1 MTESCDCT
9 TNCSQLI
16 SRRYVLGPSDR
27 NWFLVFE
34 SFPED
39 PDPRKFAIRCLE
51 LSDVT
56 ISLLSDPNS
65 TVYKVPAGSTAI
77 VRVEEL
83 ATGGFTLEIEH
94 LPISPAGGRPVGP
107 IGECIG
113 SCPPYTRKCTPP
125 NTPVCVNGQLT
136 CVPPGAV
143 AAPCPSSAKEG

>member
-1 MTESCDCT
+1 MTELCDCT

-16 SRRYVLGPSDR
+16 SRRYVLGPSDT

-51 LSDVT
+51 LKDVT
-56 ISLLSDPNS
+56 ISLLSDRNS

-77 VRVEEL
+77 VRVDEL
-83 ATGGFTLEIEH
+83 ATGGFILDVEH
-94 LPISPAGGRPVGP
+94 LQIAPTVGRPGQ
-107 IGECIG
+107 IGECTG

-125 NTPVCVNGQLT
+125 NTPVCVNGQLI